1 MKGKNV
7 VITLLL
13 ILALLLVAVWRRWQE
28 PRAKEPFSRSAPLSF
43 TAFAVCQLKC
53 KSISRNHV
61 QEVMQKGMVLYN
73 KSNRRRWPCPTY
85 VVQARTINRQLLRV
99 VFEQCDKKTTVLAI
113 DNIEKQDSCNCG
125 ENR

>member
-1 MKGKNV
+1 MKGRNV
-7 VITLLL
+7 VITLLIVL
-13 ILALLLVAVWRRWQE
+13 VLLLVAVWRRWQE
-28 PRAKEPFSRSAPLSF
+28 PRAKEPFSRAATLSY

-53 KSISRNHV
+53 KNINRADV

-85 VVQARTINRQLLRV
+85 VVQARTGHQQLLRI
-99 VFEQCDKKTTVLAI
+99 VFEQCEKKTTVLAI
-113 DNIEKQDSCNCG
+113 DNMEAPDNCNCT